1 MKGNTVGR
9 IILIRH
15 GQASFG
21 ASDYDLLSEIGK
33 KQADI
38 TGRFF
43 AKAGIYFDAAYSGTL
58 KRQKQ
63 TADIVLNSG
72 NAISVKVAEAF
83 DEYDFMAIIRS
94 QLPDLLGKESDQI
107 SIDNAVFDK
116 YFGKM
121 MKRWASGVD
130 NKPGVETF
138 SHFTQRVIN
147 GIKTAAADNP
157 GKTTAIFTSGGVIG
171 MALHAVLN
179 IAPWEALKSA
189 WLIPN
194 CSFSSIVFNEK
205 GLKLETFNSMAHLNV
220 EGLITYR

>member
-1 MKGNTVGR
+1 MGR

-21 ASDYDLLSEIGK
+21 ASDYDRLSELGK
-33 KQADI
+33 KQAEI

-43 AKAGIYFDAAYSGTL
+43 ANADIHFYAAYSGTL

-63 TADIVLNSG
+63 TAEIVLNSG
-72 NAISVKVAEAF
+72 TVQTAEAF

-94 QLPDLLGKESDQI
+94 QIPDLSKHDPDLLKESDNI
-107 SIDNAVFDK
+107 AINDAVFEK
-116 YFGKM
+116 YFGKI

-130 NKPGVETF
+130 DKPGVETF
-138 SHFTQRVIN
+138 SHFTQRVIS
-147 GIKTAAADNP
+147 GIKTVAADNP

-189 WLIPN
+189 WLISN
-194 CSFSSIVFNEK
+194 CSISSIVFNEK
-205 GLKLETFNSMAHLNV
+205 GLTLETFNSMAHLNL

>member
-21 ASDYDLLSEIGK
+21 ASDYDLLSELGK
-33 KQADI
+33 KQAEI

-43 AKAGIYFDAAYSGTL
+43 AKAGIHFDAAYSGTL

-63 TADIVLNSG
+63 TAEIVLNS
-72 NAISVKVAEAF
+72 ISVQISDAF

-107 SIDNAVFDK
+107 LINDAVFDK

-130 NKPGVETF
+130 DKPGVETF

-179 IAPWEALKSA
+179 IAPWEAFKSA
-189 WLIPN
+189 WYIPN
-194 CSFSSIVFNEK
+194 CSISSIVFNEK

-220 EGLITYR
+220 KGLITYR

>member
-1 MKGNTVGR
+1 VGR

-21 ASDYDLLSEIGK
+21 ASDYDLLSELGK
-33 KQADI
+33 KQAEI

-43 AKAGIYFDAAYSGTL
+43 AKAGIHFDAAYSGTL

-63 TADIVLNSG
+63 TAEIVLNS
-72 NAISVKVAEAF
+72 ISVQISDAF

-107 SIDNAVFDK
+107 LINDAVFDK

-130 NKPGVETF
+130 DKPGVETF

-179 IAPWEALKSA
+179 IAPWEAFKSA
-189 WLIPN
+189 WYIPN
-194 CSFSSIVFNEK
+194 CSISSIVFNEK

-220 EGLITYR
+220 KGLITYR

>member
-1 MKGNTVGR
+1 VGR

-21 ASDYDLLSEIGK
+21 ASDYDLLSELGK

-43 AKAGIYFDAAYSGTL
+43 AKAGIHFDAAYSGTL

-63 TADIVLNSG
+63 TAEIVLNS
-72 NAISVKVAEAF
+72 ISAQISDSF

-107 SIDNAVFDK
+107 LINDAVFDK

-130 NKPGVETF
+130 DKPGVETF

-179 IAPWEALKSA
+179 IAPWEAFKSA
-189 WLIPN
+189 WYIPN
-194 CSFSSIVFNEK
+194 CSISSIVFNEK

-220 EGLITYR
+220 KGLITYR

>member
-21 ASDYDLLSEIGK
+21 SSDYDLLSELGK

-43 AKAGIYFDAAYSGTL
+43 AKAGIHFDAAYSGTL

-63 TADIVLNSG
+63 TAEIVLNS
-72 NAISVKVAEAF
+72 ISAQISDSF

-107 SIDNAVFDK
+107 LINDAVFDK

-130 NKPGVETF
+130 DKPGVETF

-179 IAPWEALKSA
+179 IAPWEAFKSA
-189 WLIPN
+189 WYIPN
-194 CSFSSIVFNEK
+194 CSISSIVFNEK

-220 EGLITYR
+220 KGLITYR

>member
-21 ASDYDLLSEIGK
+21 ASDYDLLSELGK

-43 AKAGIYFDAAYSGTL
+43 DNAGIHFDAAYSGTL

-72 NAISVKVAEAF
+72 NAVSVQIAEAF

-94 QLPDLLGKESDQI
+94 QIPDLSKKDPDLLKESDNI
-107 SIDNAVFDK
+107 SINDAVFDK
-116 YFGKM
+116 YFGKI
-121 MKRWASGVD
+121 MKRWAFGVND
-130 NKPGVETF
+130 KPGVETF
-138 SHFTQRVIN
+138 SHFTQRVIR
-147 GIKTAAADNP
+147 GINTAAADNP

-194 CSFSSIVFNEK
+194 CSFLPSCLMK
-205 GLKLETFNSMAHLNV
+205 KD
-220 EGLITYR
+220 

>member
-1 MKGNTVGR
+1 
-9 IILIRH
+9 
-15 GQASFG
+15 QASFG
-21 ASDYDLLSEIGK
+21 ASDYDRLSELGK

-43 AKAGIYFDAAYSGTL
+43 AKAGIHFDAAYSGTL

-63 TADIVLNSG
+63 TAEIVLNS
-72 NAISVKVAEAF
+72 ISAQISDSF

-94 QLPDLLGKESDQI
+94 QLPNLLGKESDQI
-107 SIDNAVFDK
+107 LINDAVFDK

-130 NKPGVETF
+130 DKPGVETF

>member
-1 MKGNTVGR
+1 VGR

-21 ASDYDLLSEIGK
+21 ASDYDRLSELGK

-43 AKAGIYFDAAYSGTL
+43 AKAGIHFDAAYSGTL

-63 TADIVLNSG
+63 TAEIVLNS
-72 NAISVKVAEAF
+72 ISAQISDSF

-107 SIDNAVFDK
+107 LINDAVFDK

-130 NKPGVETF
+130 DKPGVETF

-220 EGLITYR
+220 KGLITYR